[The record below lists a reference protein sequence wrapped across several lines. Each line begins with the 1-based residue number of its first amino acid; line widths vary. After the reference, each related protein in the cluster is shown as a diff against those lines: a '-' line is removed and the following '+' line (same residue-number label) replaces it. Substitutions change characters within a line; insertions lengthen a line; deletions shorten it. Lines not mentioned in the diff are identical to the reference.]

1 MTLPTLEQLE
11 QDPYAAL
18 GVRKFINAT
27 CHHTIMGGT
36 LIPDTTLKAMRTAA
50 NDFVDLKELQKA
62 AGRVISE
69 ITHADDGYIVS
80 GCAAGLMVSA
90 AAIITGTDEALIE
103 QLPYVQ
109 GGQVPC
115 VAKRFA
121 RAKNYKGDEYVNHG
135 YAMAV
140 KTAGVKFVEIG
151 EPDQRWTRPTKVVSA
166 EEYDQAFVDNPDA
179 KMVYWVGYAPPEDIA
194 LEDVID
200 IAHAH
205 GARVII
211 DASNCLP
218 PRENLYRFI
227 DIGADVVC
235 YSGGKGIQG
244 PQGSG
249 IIAGDQDLIDAIA
262 MQSAPSHGIGRV
274 AKVSKEEVVG
284 QIASFIWWANQDDE
298 ERLTEHHRKTAML
311 HTGVTD
317 LAMVADSYI
326 EFPDEDN
333 RPMPNVHVEVD
344 PATGKDAQWL
354 IDELRNGDPAIATS
368 GHATNPQIVRI
379 DVRICEEEEIAE
391 ISRRLSEILG

>member
-36 LIPDTTLKAMRTAA
+36 LIPDTTLKAMRIAA

-62 AGRVISE
+62 AGKVISE

-151 EPDQRWTRPTKVVSA
+151 EPDPDGRPTKVVSA

-235 YSGGKGIQG
+235 FSGGKGIQG

-262 MQSAPSHGIGRV
+262 MQSAPHTASAESPKSPKKKSSDRSHPSSGGRTKTTRNASPSTTARPPCSTPASPTSPWSPTPTSSSPTKTIDPCPTSTSKSTPPP
-274 AKVSKEEVVG
+274 AKTPSG
-284 QIASFIWWANQDDE
+284 SSTNSA
-298 ERLTEHHRKTAML
+298 TA
-311 HTGVTD
+311 TPQ
-317 LAMVADSYI
+317 S
-326 EFPDEDN
+326 PP
-333 RPMPNVHVEVD
+333 R
-344 PATGKDAQWL
+344 ATQPIPK
-354 IDELRNGDPAIATS
+354 S
-368 GHATNPQIVRI
+368 
-379 DVRICEEEEIAE
+379 
-391 ISRRLSEILG
+391 

>member
-11 QDPYAAL
+11 LDPYGAL

-27 CHHTIMGGT
+27 CHHTVMGGT

-50 NDFVDLKELQKA
+50 NDFVDLKELQKS
-62 AGRVISE
+62 AGKVIAE

-115 VAKRFA
+115 IAKRFS
-121 RAKNYKGDEYVNHG
+121 RAQNYKGETYVNHG

-140 KTAGVKFVEIG
+140 KTAGIKFVEIG
-151 EPDQRWTRPTKVVSA
+151 EPEREGLGVKVISA
-166 EEYDQAFVDNPDA
+166 DEYEQAFIDNPDA

-194 LEDVID
+194 LEDVFD

-205 GARVII
+205 GARVIL
-211 DASNCLP
+211 DASNALP

-227 DIGADVVC
+227 DLGADVVC
-235 YSGGKGIQG
+235 FSGGKGIQG

-249 IIAGDQDLIDAIA
+249 IIAGSQDIIDAIA
-262 MQSAPSHGIGRV
+262 MQSAPAHGIGRV

-284 QIASFIWWANQDDE
+284 QISAFIWWAQQDDE
-298 ERLTEHHRKTAML
+298 ERLTEHHRKSAML
-311 HTGVTD
+311 HSGIAD
-317 LAMVADSYI
+317 LSMIEDSYI

-333 RPMPNVHVEVD
+333 RPMPNIHVRVD
-344 PATGKDAQWL
+344 PSTGKDGEWL
-354 IDELRNGDPAIATS
+354 IEELRNGAPAIAVM
-368 GHATNPQIVRI
+368 GHGSDPQKVRI
-379 DVRICEEEEIAE
+379 DVRLCEESEIAE
-391 ISRRLSEILG
+391 INRRLTEILG

>member
-1 MTLPTLEQLE
+1 
-11 QDPYAAL
+11 
-18 GVRKFINAT
+18 
-27 CHHTIMGGT
+27 
-36 LIPDTTLKAMRTAA
+36 MRTAA

-140 KTAGVKFVEIG
+140 KTAGVKFVEVG
-151 EPDQRWTRPTKVVSA
+151 EPASEGRGARVVTP
-166 EEYDQAFVDNPDA
+166 EEYDQAFIDNPDA

-235 YSGGKGIQG
+235 FSGGKASKDPKVPASSPVTKTSSTPSPCSRPPHTASAESPKSPKKKSLGKLR
-244 PQGSG
+244 PSSG
-249 IIAGDQDLIDAIA
+249 
-262 MQSAPSHGIGRV
+262 
-274 AKVSKEEVVG
+274 G
-284 QIASFIWWANQDDE
+284 Q
-298 ERLTEHHRKTAML
+298 TKT
-311 HTGVTD
+311 T
-317 LAMVADSYI
+317 
-326 EFPDEDN
+326 
-333 RPMPNVHVEVD
+333 
-344 PATGKDAQWL
+344 
-354 IDELRNGDPAIATS
+354 RNA
-368 GHATNPQIVRI
+368 
-379 DVRICEEEEIAE
+379 
-391 ISRRLSEILG
+391 

>member
-115 VAKRFA
+115 VAKRFG

-140 KTAGVKFVEIG
+140 KTAGVKFVEVG
-151 EPDQRWTRPTKVVSA
+151 EPASEGRGARVVTP
-166 EEYDQAFVDNPDA
+166 EEYDQAFIDDPDA
-179 KMVYWVGYAPPEDIA
+179 KMVYWVGYAPLEDIA

-235 YSGGKGIQG
+235 FSGGKGIQG

-284 QIASFIWWANQDDE
+284 QVASFIWWANQDDE
-298 ERLTEHHRKTAML
+298 ERLTEHHRKSAML
-311 HTGVTD
+311 HSGVTD
-317 LAMVADSYI
+317 LSMVADSYI

-333 RPMPNVHVEVD
+333 RPMPNVHVKVD
-344 PATGKDAQWL
+344 PATGKDAAWL
-354 IDELRNGDPAIATS
+354 IQELRNGDPAIATT
-368 GHATNPQIVRI
+368 GHATNPQIVKI

-391 ISRRLSEILG
+391 ISRRLNEILG

>member
-27 CHHTIMGGT
+27 CHHTVMGGT

-62 AGRVISE
+62 AGKVIAE

-103 QLPYVQ
+103 QIPYVQ

-115 VAKRFA
+115 IAKRFA

-151 EPDQRWTRPTKVVSA
+151 EPDGDGRSAKVISA
-166 EEYDQAFVDNPDA
+166 DEYEQAFIDNPDA
-179 KMVYWVGYAPPEDIA
+179 KMVYWVGYAPVEDIA
-194 LEDVID
+194 LEDVFD

-205 GARVII
+205 GARVIL

-227 DIGADVVC
+227 DLGADVVC
-235 YSGGKGIQG
+235 FSGGKGIQG

-249 IIAGDQDLIDAIA
+249 IIAGSQDLIDAIA

-284 QIASFIWWANQDDE
+284 QIASFIWWAQQDDE
-298 ERLTEHHRKTAML
+298 ERLTEHHRKSAML
-311 HTGVTD
+311 HTSINN
-317 LAMVADSYI
+317 LSMVADSYI

-333 RPMPNVHVEVD
+333 RPMPNVHVRVD
-344 PATGKDAQWL
+344 PATGKDAEWL
-354 IDELRNGDPAIATS
+354 IQELRNGDPAIAVM
-368 GHATNPQIVRI
+368 GHGTDPQKVRI
-379 DVRICEEEEIAE
+379 DVRLCEEDEIVEVA
-391 ISRRLSEILG
+391 RRLREILG

>member
-151 EPDQRWTRPTKVVSA
+151 EPASEGRGARVVSA

-235 YSGGKGIQG
+235 FSGGKGIQG

-311 HTGVTD
+311 HIGVTD
-317 LAMVADSYI
+317 LSMVADSYI

>member
-27 CHHTIMGGT
+27 CHHTVMGGT
-36 LIPDTTLKAMRTAA
+36 LIPDTTLRAMRTAA

-140 KTAGVKFVEIG
+140 KTAGVKFVEVG
-151 EPDQRWTRPTKVVSA
+151 EPASEGRGARVVTP

-235 YSGGKGIQG
+235 FSGGKGIQG

-284 QIASFIWWANQDDE
+284 QVASFIWWANQDDE
-298 ERLTEHHRKTAML
+298 ERLTEHHRKSAML
-311 HTGVTD
+311 HSGVTD
-317 LAMVADSYI
+317 LSMVADSYI

-333 RPMPNVHVEVD
+333 RPMPNVHVKVD
-344 PATGKDAQWL
+344 PATGKDAAWL
-354 IDELRNGDPAIATS
+354 IQELRNGDPAIATTR
-368 GHATNPQIVRI
+368 HATNPQIVKI

-391 ISRRLSEILG
+391 ISRRLNEILG

>member
-1 MTLPTLEQLE
+1 
-11 QDPYAAL
+11 
-18 GVRKFINAT
+18 
-27 CHHTIMGGT
+27 MGGT

-62 AGRVISE
+62 AVRVISE

-151 EPDQRWTRPTKVVSA
+151 EPDEDDRPTKVVSA

-284 QIASFIWWANQDDE
+284 QVASFIWWANQDDE

-311 HTGVTD
+311 HTGITD

-333 RPMPNVHVEVD
+333 RPMPNVHVEGRPLHRQRRPVAHRRTPQRRPRNRHLRPRNQSPNRED
-344 PATGKDAQWL
+344 RRPHLRGRRDCGDLEAVERDIGVGGAAQL
-354 IDELRNGDPAIATS
+354 SSLRGRPHPKIPPPS
-368 GHATNPQIVRI
+368 G
-379 DVRICEEEEIAE
+379 
-391 ISRRLSEILG
+391 GG

>member
-62 AGRVISE
+62 AGKVISE

-151 EPDQRWTRPTKVVSA
+151 EPDPDGRPTKVVSA

-317 LAMVADSYI
+317 LAKVADSYI

>member
-27 CHHTIMGGT
+27 CHHTVMGGT

-62 AGRVISE
+62 AGKVISE

-121 RAKNYKGDEYVNHG
+121 RAKNYKGEEYVNHG

-151 EPDQRWTRPTKVVSA
+151 EPDPDGRPTKVVTA
-166 EEYDQAFVDNPDA
+166 EEYNQAFIDNPDA

-235 YSGGKGIQG
+235 FSGGKGIQG

-284 QIASFIWWANQDDE
+284 QVASFIWWANQDDE

-311 HTGVTD
+311 HTGIAD
-317 LAMVADSYI
+317 LPMVADTYI

-333 RPMPNVHVEVD
+333 RPMPNVHVKVD

-354 IDELRNGDPAIATS
+354 IQELRNGTPAIATT
-368 GHATNPQIVRI
+368 GHATNPQIVKI
-379 DVRICEEEEIAE
+379 DVRICEEQEIAE
-391 ISRRLSEILG
+391 ISRRLSEILA

>member
-151 EPDQRWTRPTKVVSA
+151 EPASEERGARVVTP
-166 EEYDQAFVDNPDA
+166 EEYDQAFIDNPDA

-235 YSGGKGIQG
+235 FSGGKGIQG

-284 QIASFIWWANQDDE
+284 QVASFIWWANQDDE

-317 LAMVADSYI
+317 LAKVADSYI